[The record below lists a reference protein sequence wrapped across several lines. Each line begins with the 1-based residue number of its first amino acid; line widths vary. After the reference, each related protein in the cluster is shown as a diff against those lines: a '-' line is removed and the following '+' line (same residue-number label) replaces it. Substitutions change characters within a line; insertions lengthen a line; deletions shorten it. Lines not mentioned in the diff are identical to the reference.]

1 MRDCGP
7 NVAMGDVSSSQE
19 RARAEI
25 AEYLRE
31 FADELDS
38 AGTNSP
44 REGDEPG
51 PAGESD
57 GSVPTEHTN
66 DGGKVTIVAGNE
78 SATINP
84 PGTLTFDVEVAT
96 DSSLL
101 EGRST
106 ERSATFRLRWNEDH
120 VEENDELGV
129 R

>member
-1 MRDCGP
+1 
-7 NVAMGDVSSSQE
+7 MGDVSSSQE
-19 RARAEI
+19 RTRAEI

-38 AGTNSP
+38 GDARSSKGI
-44 REGDEPG
+44 DEPG
-51 PAGESD
+51 RSGDSAPAERTD
-57 GSVPTEHTN
+57 

-84 PGTLTFDVEVAT
+84 PETLTFDVEVAT

-101 EGRST
+101 EGGGT
-106 ERSATFRLRWNEDH
+106 ERSATFSLRWNEDH
-120 VEENDELGV
+120 VEEDDELDV

>member
-19 RARAEI
+19 RTRAEI

-38 AGTNSP
+38 GDTRSSK
-44 REGDEPG
+44 GIDEPG
-51 PAGESD
+51 RSG
-57 GSVPTEHTN
+57 GSASTERTD

-84 PGTLTFDVEVAT
+84 PETLTFDVEVAT

-101 EGRST
+101 EGGGT
-106 ERSATFRLRWNEDH
+106 ERSATFSLRWNEDH
-120 VEENDELGV
+120 VEEDDELDV